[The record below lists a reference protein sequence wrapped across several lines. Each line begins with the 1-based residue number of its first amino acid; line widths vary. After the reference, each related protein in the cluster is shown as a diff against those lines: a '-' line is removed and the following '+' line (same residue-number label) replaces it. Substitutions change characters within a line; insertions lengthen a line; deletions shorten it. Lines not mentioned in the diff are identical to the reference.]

1 MAQKLTHLHSTIFVT
16 PSIFV
21 NVKFT
26 PSTALENEGDY
37 FLAGEPVTPRSP
49 NRIIGLVR
57 TGPSRTKE
65 MFDDLSANIEEAWYD
80 VVNNES
86 SDDGKN
92 NSALNGYKLS
102 VDRNAKKLHW
112 ISLIPIMGV
121 RENGV
126 KIPEVRLKYST
137 LYCFLFL

>member
-1 MAQKLTHLHSTIFVT
+1 LAQKLTHLHSTIFVT

-37 FLAGEPVTPRSP
+37 FLAGKPVTPRSP

-57 TGPSRTKE
+57 TGSGRTQE
-65 MFDDLSANIEEAWYD
+65 MFDDLSAKIEKAWYD
-80 VVNNES
+80 VVNSENV
-86 SDDGKN
+86 DDSN
-92 NSALNGYKLS
+92 NAGALNGSKLS
-102 VDRNAKKLHW
+102 GDKKAKKLHW
-112 ISLIPIMGV
+112 VSFIPIMGV

-126 KIPEVRLKYST
+126 KIPDVRLKYSA
-137 LYCFLFL
+137 LLCFLFP